1 MLLADATGTGVD
13 AIYAQYG
20 AIGGIAILAIFAV
33 KVMYG
38 KLQAA
43 YDREK
48 ERADRL
54 EGELRTLN
62 EMVRTDYV
70 ATISRASQ
78 AMSDANRAVA
88 DALAAV
94 RRN

>member
-1 MLLADATGTGVD
+1 MDQV
-13 AIYAQYG
+13 YAQYG
-20 AIGGIAILAIFAV
+20 AIGLIAALATLAA

-38 KLQAA
+38 KLSVA

-54 EGELRTLN
+54 EDELRRLN
-62 EMVRTDYV
+62 EMIRTDYV
-70 ATISRASQ
+70 TTISRASQ
-78 AMSDANRAVA
+78 AMTDANRAVA

-94 RRN
+94 RRGD

>member
-1 MLLADATGTGVD
+1 MNPDT
-13 AIYAQYG
+13 IYAQYG
-20 AIGGIAILAIFAV
+20 AIGLVAALSVWAV
-33 KVMYG
+33 RIMYA

-43 YDREK
+43 YDRER

-54 EGELRTLN
+54 EEELRRLN
-62 EMVRTDYV
+62 DTIRTDYV
-70 ATISRASQ
+70 GTISKASQ

-94 RRN
+94 RRMP

>member
-1 MLLADATGTGVD
+1 MNPDN
-13 AIYAQYG
+13 IYAQYG
-20 AIGGIAILAIFAV
+20 AIGLVAALSIWAV
-33 KVMYG
+33 RIMYAR
-38 KLQAA
+38 LQSA
-43 YDREK
+43 YEREK

-54 EGELRTLN
+54 EDELRRLN
-62 EMVRTDYV
+62 EVIRTDYV
-70 ATISRASQ
+70 NTISRASQ

>member
-1 MLLADATGTGVD
+1 MDAVFL
-13 AIYAQYG
+13 QYG
-20 AIGGIAILAIFAV
+20 AIGAIALMALFAV
-33 KVMYG
+33 RTMFG
-38 KLQAA
+38 KLQAT

-54 EGELRTLN
+54 EDELRRLN
-62 EMVRTDYV
+62 EMVRNDYV
-70 ATISRASQ
+70 TTISKASQ

-94 RRN
+94 RRQ